1 MRAQTGLEIELDL
14 DLAYEQG
21 RASSRHAAELETTI
35 YRIVQEALTNVAKHA
50 AAAHVT
56 LRIADPE
63 AEPQRVE
70 VEISD
75 DGAGFDPE
83 QPAEGF
89 GLVGMRERLAL
100 VNGELTISSAPGDG
114 TRLVA
119 RIPVGRA
126 ERDATAPP
134 QPEAQPLGR

>member
-1 MRAQTGLEIELDL
+1 M
-14 DLAYEQG
+14 
-21 RASSRHAAELETTI
+21 
-35 YRIVQEALTNVAKHA
+35 
-50 AAAHVT
+50 
-56 LRIADPE
+56 
-63 AEPQRVE
+63 E

-83 QPAEGF
+83 HPAEGF

-100 VNGELTISSAPGDG
+100 LNGELTISSAPGDG

-119 RIPVGRA
+119 RIPVRRS

-134 QPEAQPLGR
+134 QPDPQPLGR